1 MYSVVAIPLNRP
13 DVHHFLLRDTWDE
26 DPGGN
31 AATATDVVPASVEII
46 DQRPTTGALRT
57 WARKLAATPRG
68 DEDALLDHFL
78 AIDSPH
84 AHLTTVPTTHL
95 VPTQFLREPG
105 FLARNLGG
113 WAPVYF
119 AVMGVDGDPAAAFGV
134 DADDPMLRHASLL
147 TIYGETIR
155 HFGADW
161 HMVKRRLAEEMEAD
175 LAVVVQG
182 VVRLDALDQEAGGD
196 PMPQVHRL
204 VAAMDGRVPLHTE
217 SGAAV
222 PEPLLC
228 DALMDRM
235 VRAEQTRRAADTRGD
250 AKALEAIAVKQR
262 NWAEDL
268 DVQLILK
275 GEYIAGRHRRSTI
288 CIAPSLGVVV
298 KQPGPEPF
306 HDIELAATTYKGEPE
321 NWPLLT
327 KDGAVVTPRGRV
339 RIVLEEDVVPP
350 LHAAF
355 DHGVDFSS
363 ALGLIIEDH
372 VPGPTLQ
379 EFVSEDPRRLTADIY
394 REILTTQQV
403 CEVLDV
409 NNPDWHSANFI
420 VENETHD
427 LVHIDWGAARPL
439 EEEEKTS
446 EARRKRVEQVRNF
459 AYSFQNDT
467 LADRAAVLHD
477 EITADADQM
486 ASIRQT
492 AQSLVAH
499 LDR

>member
-13 DVHHFLLRDTWDE
+13 DVHRFLLPESQEGAT
-26 DPGGN
+26 GGHDARN
-31 AATATDVVPASVEII
+31 TESVPATVEII
-46 DQRPTTGALRT
+46 DQRPTPGALRT
-57 WARKLAATPRG
+57 WARKLDATPRS
-68 DEDALLDHFL
+68 DDVALLDHFF

-84 AHLTTVPTTHL
+84 AHLTSVPTTHL

-105 FLARNLGG
+105 FLSRNLGG

-119 AVMGVDGDPAAAFGV
+119 AVLGT
-134 DADDPMLRHASLL
+134 DADPDTVFADDATDPMLRHAQVL
-147 TIYGETIR
+147 TTFGKTIR
-155 HFGADW
+155 HFGADRER
-161 HMVKRRLAEEMEAD
+161 VKRRFPEEMDAEPG
-175 LAVVVQG
+175 VVAEG
-182 VVRLDALDQEAGGD
+182 VVRLDVLDQEADGD
-196 PMPQVHRL
+196 PMPQVPRL
-204 VAAMDGRVPLHTE
+204 VAAIDGGGPLRTE
-217 SGAAV
+217 SGALV

-235 VRAEQTRRAADTRGD
+235 VRVEQTRRAADTRGD
-250 AKALEAIAVKQR
+250 AEALEAIAVRQR
-262 NWAEDL
+262 DWAEDL

-288 CIAPSLGVVV
+288 CIAPSLGVVI

-306 HDIELAATTYKGEPE
+306 HDIKVGATSHDGEPE
-321 NWPLLT
+321 NWPFLT
-327 KDGAVVTPRGRV
+327 KDGAVVTSRGRV

-394 REILTTQQV
+394 REILVTQQV
-403 CEVLDV
+403 CEALNV
-409 NNPDWHSANFI
+409 NNPDWHAANFI
-420 VENETHD
+420 VENETRD

-439 EEEEKTS
+439 EEHEHTP
-446 EARRKRVEQVRNF
+446 EARKQRVEQARNV
-459 AYSFQNDT
+459 AYSFQNDA
-467 LADRAAVLHD
+467 LAHRADALHE
-477 EITADADQM
+477 EITGDPAEM
-486 ASIRQT
+486 KSIRQT
-492 AQSLVAH
+492 AESLV
-499 LDR
+499 DTIRT